1 MQLFVC
7 GGITLENAKL
17 EAESEAVGCRTEQAS
32 IIRVRTLIKSDQ
44 HEGRNWGAKQLADMQ
59 SLWAC

>member
-1 MQLFVC
+1 MK
-7 GGITLENAKL
+7 NAKL
-17 EAESEAVGCRTEQAS
+17 EAESEAAGPKTEQAP

-44 HEGRNWGAKQLADMQ
+44 HEGRSWGAKQLADMQ

>member
-1 MQLFVC
+1 M
-7 GGITLENAKL
+7 LENAKL
-17 EAESEAVGCRTEQAS
+17 EAESEAAGRRTEQAS
-32 IIRVRTLIKSDQ
+32 MIRVRTLIKSDQ